1 MKNNYFNF
9 KNLIYKKMEPV
20 QESTQSNVFPQQQN
34 PQPSL
39 LLRKKDEITPKIGQR
54 ETYKAYE
61 KTPFDPYEKSK
72 LSQEDYINNR
82 VEQRMR
88 MQEKA
93 ADKMDMGI
101 SNKDKFITRKGQ
113 EQFYFHGNMENY
125 YIKKTKEKYDKLQK
139 NNEGYKVTKEQE
151 DKYFKNYVDNA
162 KVETLDDIDRQ
173 LYEEEGKKINK
184 QQQYNKSLN
193 DQINSNR
200 AMKKKFEND
209 YNKRLADSKKIEDEK
224 YLREEKIKEDK
235 RNKNKNDFFN
245 TNQRLIEQKNAA
257 KKLDYNQNVEFD
269 NRINDKVKQEMNYIE
284 EKEYRKRED
293 KKNKYKQ
300 ALDKQVKQQKIKRK
314 RDYDIEHGNF

>member
-1 MKNNYFNF
+1 MQ
-9 KNLIYKKMEPV
+9 PG
-20 QESTQSNVFPQQQN
+20 QEASQSNIV
-34 PQPSL
+34 PQPNNIPPSR

-54 ETYKAYE
+54 EAYKAYD

-72 LSQEDYINNR
+72 LYQEDYINNR

-139 NNEGYKVTKEQE
+139 NNEGYKVSKEQE

-162 KVETLDDIDRQ
+162 KPTTLDDIDRE
-173 LYEEEGKKINK
+173 LYEDEGRKINK
-184 QQQYNKSLN
+184 QQQYNKALN
-193 DQINSNR
+193 EQINSNR

-209 YNKRLADSKKIEDEK
+209 YNQRLADSKKVEDEK

-235 RNKNKNDFFN
+235 RNKNKNDFWN
-245 TNQRLIEQKNAA
+245 TNKRLIEQKNEA

-269 NRINDKVKQEMNYIE
+269 NRINDKVKQQMDYME
-284 EKEYRKRED
+284 EKEYRKKED
-293 KKNKYKQ
+293 KKNRYKQ